1 MKILIGNNKDYE
13 RMMNMKRRS
22 ERKAFKITT
31 LAMTGIISASVL
43 LTPITASAGPAYD
56 SDFTKT
62 YVFETLIKPA
72 LTNPYTDDNGIYEQL
87 ELCFR
92 YRVMTMGEVLDMHD
106 HGYTVPVPVLERLY
120 NAGWIN
126 SYVYHR
132 AAGLVPTPED
142 MSDVFDYVYYYNAN
156 PDLQAVFGLNEEALF
171 QHFLLCG
178 MAEGR
183 RASVNFDPVYFK
195 NRYPDIAA
203 ELGDDMA
210 EYYIH
215 YIIHA
220 VEQGRVGS
228 PEDQAEK
235 IDHLNDY
242 ANENDPR
249 YH

>member
-1 MKILIGNNKDYE
+1 MKIIEEKRLKI
-13 RMMNMKRRS
+13 MKRLS
-22 ERKAFKITT
+22 VKMLSKTCTFA
-31 LAMTGIISASVL
+31 LTGFIAASVL
-43 LTPITASAGPAYD
+43 FSPITASAGPAYD

-92 YRVMTMGEVLDMHD
+92 YRVMTMGEVLDMYD
-106 HGYTVPVPVLERLY
+106 HGYTVPVTVLERLY
-120 NAGWIN
+120 KAGWIN

-132 AAGLVPTPED
+132 AAGLVPTPQD

-183 RASVNFDPVYFK
+183 RASLNFDPVYFK

-249 YH
+249 Y